1 MAVPRHCIRYIDL
14 FAGCGGLS
22 EGFESCGRFRGI
34 AHVEWEAS
42 PCRTLMSRLESRWK
56 YPDAARRV
64 LRADIQKLKP
74 LFTGEESGDWPSRAG
89 LDELVSESGGI
100 DLLIGGPP
108 CQAYSMAGRVRDE
121 HGMQRDYRNFLFES
135 YLGVVERYSPR
146 AVLFENVP
154 GMLSAKPGGVSI
166 SDRIRESFH
175 KAGYVIRDDLRTCVF
190 NAADYGVPQ
199 QRKRVIIVGVRADI
213 RSAAEALESFY
224 GSLAAHKA
232 PKQRTVAEAIGHLPR
247 LMPLRKPRRI
257 GGRMC
262 SHGWGEVC
270 ADDHVPRFHSLR
282 DQAIFRILAEDLGRS
297 RPKYVT
303 AASLKQLY
311 TATTGR
317 VSAVHKYHVLRPS
330 QPSNLIPAHL
340 YKDGLRHIH
349 FDPGQSRSITVR
361 EAALLQGFPSDFQFI
376 GSQGDKYKMIGNAV
390 PPLFAEA
397 LAAAISHA
405 IFADTQRP
413 MASAERKR
421 TSRATSRSGSQASSG
436 LKREGGVKKVVARS
450 RSASSR

>member
-22 EGFESCGRFRGI
+22 EGFESCGGFRGI

-64 LRADIQKLKP
+64 LSADIQKLKP
-74 LFTGEESGDWPSRAG
+74 LFSGGESGDGPARVG
-89 LDELVSESGGI
+89 LDDLVSESGGV

-135 YLGVVERYSPR
+135 YLGVVDRYRPR

-166 SDRIRESFH
+166 SDRIRESFC

-199 QRKRVIIVGVRADI
+199 QRKRVIIVGVRADLPG
-213 RSAAEALESFY
+213 AAEALESFY
-224 GSLAAHKA
+224 RALAVRKVT
-232 PKQRTVAEAIGHLPR
+232 KQRTVAEAIGRLPR

-262 SHGWGEVC
+262 SHGWDEVC
-270 ADDHVPRFHSLR
+270 ADDHIPRFHSLR
-282 DQAIFRILAEDLGRS
+282 DQAIFRMLAADLGRS

-317 VSAVHKYHVLRPS
+317 VSAVHKYHVLRPG

-340 YKDGLRHIH
+340 HKDGLRHIH

-390 PPLFAEA
+390 PPIFAA
-397 LAAAISHA
+397 QLAHA
-405 IFADTQRP
+405 IAATLP
-413 MASAERKR
+413 MNIGPS
-421 TSRATSRSGSQASSG
+421 
-436 LKREGGVKKVVARS
+436 KVVRS
-450 RSASSR
+450 RRKTAVPRGPKA